1 MLQALTLIQLLH
13 TSSSV
18 FSDNMKQLTV
28 STPQH
33 PQTKVLMQ
41 ILGSTASIAIP
52 SWHLYLWC
60 SPRHMHRCL
69 YAAGLEADPT
79 FAYHIHYVSTI
90 QLHLRSPF
98 IFQHE
103 LYSQTPYSAI
113 IIQRILNMHDFE
125 HHHLSQSLILCLY
138 SLFIY
143 SRSPVAES
151 HMIDCYL
158 TSAYSTALF
167 CYDRS

>member
-52 SWHLYLWC
+52 FWHLYLW
-60 SPRHMHRCL
+60 SSALHMHSCL
-69 YAAGLEADPT
+69 YAAGFEADPT
-79 FAYHIHYVSTI
+79 FAHHIRYITTT
-90 QLHLRSPF
+90 QPYLRSPF
-98 IFQHE
+98 IYQHE
-103 LYSQTPYSAI
+103 LYLQTPYSAI
-113 IIQRILNMHDFE
+113 INQWKLNMHEFD
-125 HHHLSQSLILCLY
+125 HRHLSQSPILCSH

-143 SRSPVAES
+143 SRSPVVEPLI
-151 HMIDCYL
+151 IDFYL
-158 TSAYSTALF
+158 TSEYSLALF